1 MIAYYCNVI
10 EVLLGLE
17 LELESKLVDSLAAG
31 LVQSITVFDCARAAA
46 EYWPIFAVLFVF
58 LLRKAEAIHEELR
71 SAISCFAPS
80 DERLRVS
87 CQ

>member
-31 LVQSITVFDCARAAA
+31 LVQSITVFDCARAA

-58 LLRKAEAIHEELR
+58 LLRKAEAIDEELR